1 MSILS
6 CHHCS
11 VDIAGEP
18 LFRQLTFAIEKDEK
32 VGLIG
37 PNGAGKTT
45 LLKACLGEYPLEAG
59 QIILSGEVGYLA
71 QAPGLAGEGKVFE
84 NMLNERSD
92 LLQMRTELHKLE
104 QKITDFPE
112 EKLLN
117 QYALFTEKYEQEG
130 GYALEA
136 QVRRILAGLGL
147 DQEAETPAEH
157 LSGGQKTRL
166 ALAKLLLR
174 APSLLILDEPTNHLD
189 LEALE
194 WLESFLKNYSGAVL
208 VVSHDRY
215 FLDRLVSKI
224 LCLEQGILQIYSG
237 NFSDYELQRALAEKT
252 QAKEAERF
260 GKKIARLEEYIRRN
274 KAGVNARQARGREIM
289 LQRLKAGAQYSSS
302 SAHRE
307 HEVKLAPAVLERSGD
322 RVLDAEEIGVSFN
335 GRRIFH
341 NVSLHL
347 RRGERAALLGK
358 NGVGKSTLLKVIA
371 GEYAAQEGTV
381 RLGAN
386 VKVSYYAQEHESLN
400 PALTIM
406 DELRTASS
414 LKDPEIRSLLVR
426 YGFRGDDVFK
436 QVGCLSGG
444 EKSRLALC
452 KLFLTQGN
460 FLLLDEPTNHLDARV
475 REVLEETLQEY
486 HGTVLMVSH
495 DRYFLDKLAHKIA
508 YLEPDGLSL
517 YEGDYTGFRE
527 EFKAQPE
534 SRQLQAQPSASD
546 QKQVRLEQ
554 KAAKRRQQSIQ
565 QLEEEIQALE
575 ARLSELELAMEQTAS
590 DYEQALT
597 LHQEYEETK
606 DRLDQTMT
614 AWLEACN

>member
-6 CHHCS
+6 CHNCS

-18 LFRQLTFAIEKDEK
+18 LFQNLTFAIEKDEK

-71 QAPGLAGEGKVFE
+71 QAPELAGGGKVFE
-84 NMLNERSD
+84 NMLNVRSD
-92 LLQMRTELHKLE
+92 LLQMRAELHEFE
-104 QKITDFPE
+104 QRITALPQE
-112 EKLLN
+112 RLLK
-117 QYALFTEKYEQEG
+117 QYALLTEKYEQEG

-136 QVRRILAGLGL
+136 QVRRILAGLAL
-147 DQEAETPAEH
+147 DRETETPVEH

-194 WLESFLKNYSGAVL
+194 WLENFLRNYTGAVL

-224 LCLEQGILQIYSG
+224 LYLEHGSLQTYSG

-252 QAKEAERF
+252 QAKEAERL

-289 LQRLKAGAQYSSS
+289 LQRLKAGAEYSSS
-302 SAHRE
+302 FTNRAN
-307 HEVKLAPAVLERSGD
+307 EVKLAPTVIDRSGD
-322 RVLDAEEIGVSFN
+322 RVLDAEGIGVSFD

-341 NVSLHL
+341 DVNLHL
-347 RRGERAALLGK
+347 RRGERVALLGK

-371 GEYAAQEGTV
+371 QEYAVQEGTV

-414 LKDPEIRSLLVR
+414 LKDPEIRSLLAR
-426 YGFRGDDVFK
+426 YGFRGDDVYK
-436 QVGCLSGG
+436 QVGYLSGG

-486 HGTVLMVSH
+486 NGTVLMVSH
-495 DRYFLDKLAHKIA
+495 DRYFLNKLAHKIA
-508 YLEPDGLSL
+508 YLETDGLSL

-527 EFKAQPE
+527 EF
-534 SRQLQAQPSASD
+534 QAQLESSQVQEKSDGD
-546 QKQVRLEQ
+546 QKQARLEQ
-554 KAAKRRQQSIQ
+554 KAAKRRQKSIQ

-575 ARLSELELAMEQTAS
+575 TRLSELELAIEQTAS

-606 DRLDQTMT
+606 DRLDQTMS